1 MIIPSLR
8 TNILAS
14 YVSQIYL
21 IVISIAILPVYIKYM
36 GAEAYG
42 LVGFFAMLQ
51 GLFSLLDFGLTPT
64 ISRQTAQYNAGS
76 ETALN
81 FRRLFRALSLIF
93 MGIALVGGCVLF
105 LLNGYI
111 AKNWLKLE
119 NLNMQD
125 VLFSLQIMAI
135 CVSLRWMTGLYR
147 GVISGFEQIVWL
159 SVINSVIATLRFPG
173 VLLYMYYFGFN
184 VRSFFVFQ
192 LFTAIL
198 EFSLLALKS
207 LWLLPKVEL
216 NQIIGWSLK
225 PIRPVLSFALTIA
238 FTSSVWV
245 LFTQLDK
252 FVLSGILSLSDY
264 GYFTLAVLVAGG
276 ILQLSAPIS
285 APIMPRMARL
295 EGENEHEQMRQVY
308 LNATQ
313 FISVIVVTAG
323 IVLAGVAKP
332 VLYAWTGDITLATQ
346 AAPVLQLYALGNSLL
361 SLAAFPYYLQYA
373 KGKLFYHFI
382 GSIGSVII
390 IVPTIIW
397 AAKNYGSIGAG
408 WVWLLTQVVYLLFWV
423 SYVHVKIEPNINLIW
438 FKSFLPSL
446 ITVSVFVLLTTQWI
460 EYSGNRSIILLKII
474 LVGIC
479 SIVIAVLSSI
489 RVLNFLKIRFLK
501 RAL

>member
-14 YVSQIYL
+14 YASQIYL
-21 IVISIAILPVYIKYM
+21 IIISIAILPVYIKYM

-64 ISRQTAQYNAGS
+64 ISRQTAQYNAGT

-81 FRRLFRALSLIF
+81 FRRLFRALSSIF
-93 MGIALVGGCVLF
+93 VVIAVVGGGVLF
-105 LLNGYI
+105 LLNDYI

-119 NLNMQD
+119 NLNIQD
-125 VLFSLQIMAI
+125 VLFCLQIMAV

-159 SVINSVIATLRFPG
+159 SVINSLIATLRFPG
-173 VLLYMYYFGFN
+173 VLLYMYYFGFT
-184 VRSFFVFQ
+184 VRSFFIFQ
-192 LFTAIL
+192 FFIAIL
-198 EFSLLALKS
+198 EFLLLAIKS
-207 LWLLPKVEL
+207 SLLLPKIESREL
-216 NQIIGWSLK
+216 IGWSLK
-225 PIRPVLSFALTIA
+225 PVKPVLSFALTIA

-285 APIMPRMARL
+285 SPIMPRMARL
-295 EGENEHEQMRQVY
+295 EGEKQHEEMRQVY

-313 FISVIVVTAG
+313 FIAVIVVTAG

-332 VLYAWTGDITLATQ
+332 VLYAWTGDMALAVQ
-346 AAPVLQLYALGNSLL
+346 AAPVLQLYALGNALL
-361 SLAAFPYYLQYA
+361 ALAAFPYYLQYA

-382 GSIGSVII
+382 GNIVSVTIL
-390 IVPTIIW
+390 VPAIIW
-397 AAKNYGSIGAG
+397 AAKNYGAIGAG
-408 WVWLLTQVVYLLFWV
+408 WVWFLTQVFYLLFWV
-423 SYVHVKIEPNINLIW
+423 SYVHAKIEPNINLLW

-446 ITVSVFVLLTTQWI
+446 ITVTVFVLLTTQWI
-460 EYSGNRSIILLKII
+460 EYSGDRFIILLKIM
-474 LVGIC
+474 LVSIC
-479 SIVIAVLSSI
+479 SVLIAILSSF
-489 RVLNFLKIRFLK
+489 RVLNFLKVRFLK
-501 RAL
+501 RAI